1 MGKSFIHP
9 VASMQNCD
17 SPRVEVDRESY
28 QTIAEE
34 KRGISW
40 LQRRETR
47 IQDGKECLGKV
58 QSSELNVDVPRKF
71 NKGND
76 TIK

>member
-9 VASMQNCD
+9 VASMQRCD

-47 IQDGKECLGKV
+47 IQDGKECLGRV

-71 NKGND
+71 NKGSD